1 MKKYYQNKTF
11 EPTRSPS
18 RLQSEISLKTTDYPL
33 KKTSTCYPKV
43 TKFPK
48 PDPPE
53 PFAFSSYELSNIS
66 PPTHPKFK
74 LKSHSNVAFLM
85 AQKLKIKR
93 LNLSQPNP
101 QKSKRVHLLSAYTPQ
116 THINNPF
123 SLLNLNK
130 STHQFFGSN
139 GKGVTGM
146 VEVLGDVEKA
156 PCEGDVNRVAGVLEG
171 RIGPGLSFGKSRAW
185 GKDIVGGSGEG
196 VIKGERGKGVD
207 GLGRVKSLLDGY
219 DMDVMGDEV
228 FEGFGTTG
236 MNNVGSTWGS
246 HFYGEEEG

>member
-1 MKKYYQNKTF
+1 MPDRSPSPPLVDHRSHSPPPIGPSNRSIVHRKEKIFALPNFGPNSLTYSKFQKSNLEYDAVFGPKFDSDMTPSMKKYYQNKTF
-11 EPTRSPS
+11 EPTQSPS
-18 RLQSEISLKTTDYPL
+18 RRQSEISRKNTDQTL

-43 TKFPK
+43 PKFPK

-74 LKSHSNVAFLM
+74 FKSHSNIASLM

-101 QKSKRVHLLSAYTPQ
+101 QKSNRVHLLSAYTSQ
-116 THINNPF
+116 THPNNPF

-139 GKGVTGM
+139 GKGVTG
-146 VEVLGDVEKA
+146 
-156 PCEGDVNRVAGVLEG
+156 
-171 RIGPGLSFGKSRAW
+171 
-185 GKDIVGGSGEG
+185 
-196 VIKGERGKGVD
+196 
-207 GLGRVKSLLDGY
+207 
-219 DMDVMGDEV
+219 
-228 FEGFGTTG
+228 
-236 MNNVGSTWGS
+236 
-246 HFYGEEEG
+246 